1 MYVVCELIKICALR
15 LMQYTVSNI
24 HSCSMQLE
32 VMMEKNEQM
41 QFHHHSRDQAGH
53 APYRTERGDQD
64 AYLDGKN
71 V

>member
-1 MYVVCELIKICALR
+1 
-15 LMQYTVSNI
+15 MQYTVSNI